1 MSRKKGCPP
10 PNAASRRLGQ
20 FTHGLLIAL
29 AFPGYLIW
37 DLAKYCN
44 SQERRL
50 GKMGMFVVL
59 SPIFGFSA
67 LVWFGLWALIVGLLW
82 VAATIRCLGAA
93 LVFEELDACFVA
105 RDSAGQK
112 LSPTPGGFNTM
123 VTSRRRWGTLVIAAS
138 NFHSETVR
146 LRREQRSCRI
156 RFPHRQ

>member
-82 VAATIRCLGAA
+82 VAVQGA
-93 LVFEELDACFVA
+93 
-105 RDSAGQK
+105 
-112 LSPTPGGFNTM
+112 
-123 VTSRRRWGTLVIAAS
+123 
-138 NFHSETVR
+138 
-146 LRREQRSCRI
+146 
-156 RFPHRQ
+156 

>member
-1 MSRKKGCPP
+1 MRLAPVQLSHGVKNPMRMSRKKGCPP

-82 VAATIRCLGAA
+82 VAVQGA
-93 LVFEELDACFVA
+93 
-105 RDSAGQK
+105 
-112 LSPTPGGFNTM
+112 
-123 VTSRRRWGTLVIAAS
+123 
-138 NFHSETVR
+138 
-146 LRREQRSCRI
+146 
-156 RFPHRQ
+156 